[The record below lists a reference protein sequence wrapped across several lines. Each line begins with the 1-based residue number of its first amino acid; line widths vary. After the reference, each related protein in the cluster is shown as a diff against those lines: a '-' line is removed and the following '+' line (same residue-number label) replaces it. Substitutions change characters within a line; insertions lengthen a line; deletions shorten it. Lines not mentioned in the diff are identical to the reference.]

1 VNGVGDEF
9 RQRPPSDDCQGTTL
23 SMAAEMPRLHH
34 SDAIACGGQMAVRM
48 DRAGRVVLPKPVRD
62 ELGLYPNIEFD
73 LVVDGV
79 AIRLEPRR
87 RASRQIKDVDGWP
100 VLAAVDDHVLT
111 DDDVRAVRDA
121 GQR

>member
-1 VNGVGDEF
+1 
-9 RQRPPSDDCQGTTL
+9 
-23 SMAAEMPRLHH
+23 
-34 SDAIACGGQMAVRM
+34 
-48 DRAGRVVLPKPVRD
+48 VLPKPVRD

-87 RASRQIKDVDGWP
+87 RAPRQIKDVNGWP

-111 DDDVRAVRDA
+111 DGDVRAVRDA